1 MRKLTALL
9 LALALTLG
17 LSAAFADTKITVTGS
32 GEVLIPADV
41 AVISLGVNVRSAE
54 APSAQAEANEVIAKI
69 REALTAAGIDEED
82 ISTGYI
88 NLYAAYDYSSSVE
101 RITGY
106 NASSTLAVKVTDMTR
121 VGEVIDLAF
130 GAGANM
136 LDGVSFSAKDDTAA
150 RAEALKAAVADAKAK
165 ADVLAEAAGLGKLEI
180 DSIAESGVYAYDSG
194 ANNFSAKGMI
204 TEQADGDAAT
214 VIHAAK
220 ICVSASVTITYE
232 AKQKD

>member
-165 ADVLAEAAGLGKLEI
+165 ADVLAEAAGLGKLELENI
-180 DSIAESGVYAYDSG
+180 TEGGVYAYDSG

-204 TEQADGDAAT
+204 TEQAEDAAT
-214 VIHAAK
+214 VIRAAK

-232 AKQKD
+232 AKEKN

>member
-54 APSAQAEANEVIAKI
+54 APRAQAEANEVIAKI

-194 ANNFSAKGMI
+194 TNNFSAKGMI
-204 TEQADGDAAT
+204 TEQAGDAAT
-214 VIHAAK
+214 VIRAAK

-232 AKQKD
+232 AKEKD

>member
-136 LDGVSFSAKDDTAA
+136 LDGVCFSAKDDTAA

-165 ADVLAEAAGLGKLEI
+165 ADVLAEAAGLGKLELENI
-180 DSIAESGVYAYDSG
+180 TEGGVYAYDSG

-204 TEQADGDAAT
+204 TEQAEDAAT
-214 VIHAAK
+214 VIRAAK

-232 AKQKD
+232 AKEKK

>member
-150 RAEALKAAVADAKAK
+150 RAEALKAALADAKAK
-165 ADVLAEAAGLGKLEI
+165 ADVLAEAAGLGKLELENI
-180 DSIAESGVYAYDSG
+180 TEGGVYAYDSG

-204 TEQADGDAAT
+204 TEQAEDAAT
-214 VIHAAK
+214 VIRAAK

-232 AKQKD
+232 AKEKD

>member
-121 VGEVIDLAF
+121 VGAVIDLAF
-130 GAGANM
+130 GAGAHM

-165 ADVLAEAAGLGKLEI
+165 ADVLAEAAGLGKLELENI
-180 DSIAESGVYAYDSG
+180 TEGGVYAYDSG

-204 TEQADGDAAT
+204 TEQAEDAAT
-214 VIHAAK
+214 VIRAAK

-232 AKQKD
+232 AKEKD

>member
-136 LDGVSFSAKDDTAA
+136 LDGVSFSAKDDTAV

-165 ADVLAEAAGLGKLEI
+165 ADVLAEAAGLGKLELENI
-180 DSIAESGVYAYDSG
+180 TEGGVYAYDSG

-204 TEQADGDAAT
+204 TEQAEDAAT
-214 VIHAAK
+214 VIRAAK

>member
-165 ADVLAEAAGLGKLEI
+165 ADVLAEAAGLGKLELENI
-180 DSIAESGVYAYDSG
+180 TEGGIYAYDSG

-204 TEQADGDAAT
+204 TEQAEDAAT
-214 VIHAAK
+214 VIRAAK

-232 AKQKD
+232 AKEKK

>member
-17 LSAAFADTKITVTGS
+17 LTAAFADTKITVTGS

-165 ADVLAEAAGLGKLEI
+165 ADVLAEAAGLGKLELENI
-180 DSIAESGVYAYDSG
+180 TEGGVYAYDSG

-204 TEQADGDAAT
+204 TEQAEDAAT
-214 VIHAAK
+214 VIRAAK

-232 AKQKD
+232 AKEKK

>member
-136 LDGVSFSAKDDTAA
+136 LDGVSFSAKDDTAS

-165 ADVLAEAAGLGKLEI
+165 ADVLAEAAGLGKLELENI
-180 DSIAESGVYAYDSG
+180 TEGGIYAYDSG

-204 TEQADGDAAT
+204 TEQAEDAAT
-214 VIHAAK
+214 VIRAAK

>member
-165 ADVLAEAAGLGKLEI
+165 ADVLAEAAGLGKLELENI
-180 DSIAESGVYAYDSG
+180 TEGGVYAYDSG

-204 TEQADGDAAT
+204 TEQAEDAAT
-214 VIHAAK
+214 VIRAAK

-232 AKQKD
+232 AKEKK

>member
-1 MRKLTALL
+1 MRKLTALF
-9 LALALTLG
+9 LALALTQG

-165 ADVLAEAAGLGKLEI
+165 ADVLAEAAGLGKLELENI
-180 DSIAESGVYAYDSG
+180 TEGGVYAYDSG

-204 TEQADGDAAT
+204 TEQAEDAAT
-214 VIHAAK
+214 VIRAAK

-232 AKQKD
+232 AKEKD

>member
-165 ADVLAEAAGLGKLEI
+165 ADVLAEATGLGKLELENI
-180 DSIAESGVYAYDSG
+180 TEGGVYAYDSG

-204 TEQADGDAAT
+204 TEQAEDAAT
-214 VIHAAK
+214 VIRAAK

-232 AKQKD
+232 AKEKK

>member
-1 MRKLTALL
+1 MRKLIALF
-9 LALALTLG
+9 LALALCLG
-17 LSAAFADTKITVTGS
+17 AASALADRTITVSGTGEILVPADTAVVSIGVTCRDKDA
-32 GEVLIPADV
+32 LK
-41 AVISLGVNVRSAE
+41 
-54 APSAQAEANEVIAKI
+54 AQSQANETIAAI
-69 REALTAAGIDEED
+69 RAALTATGFSEED

-165 ADVLAEAAGLGKLEI
+165 ADVLAEAAGLGKLELENI
-180 DSIAESGVYAYDSG
+180 TEGGIYAYDSG

-204 TEQADGDAAT
+204 TEQAEDAAT
-214 VIHAAK
+214 VIRAAK

>member
-106 NASSTLAVKVTDMTR
+106 NASSTLAVKVTDMAR

-180 DSIAESGVYAYDSG
+180 DSIAEGGVYAYDSG

-204 TEQADGDAAT
+204 TEQAEDAAT
-214 VIHAAK
+214 VIRAAK

-232 AKQKD
+232 AKEKK

>member
-165 ADVLAEAAGLGKLEI
+165 ADVLAEAAGLGKLELENI
-180 DSIAESGVYAYDSG
+180 TEGGVYAYDSG

-214 VIHAAK
+214 VIRAAK

-232 AKQKD
+232 AKEKK

>member
-17 LSAAFADTKITVTGS
+17 LSAAFADTKVTVTGS

-165 ADVLAEAAGLGKLEI
+165 ADVLAEAAGLGKLELENI
-180 DSIAESGVYAYDSG
+180 TEGGVYAYDSG

-204 TEQADGDAAT
+204 TEQAEDAAT
-214 VIHAAK
+214 VIRAAK

-232 AKQKD
+232 AKEKD

>member
-54 APSAQAEANEVIAKI
+54 APRAQAEANEVIAKI

-165 ADVLAEAAGLGKLEI
+165 ADVLAEAAGLGKLELENI
-180 DSIAESGVYAYDSG
+180 TEGGVYAYDSG

-204 TEQADGDAAT
+204 TEQAEDAAT
-214 VIHAAK
+214 VIRAAK

-232 AKQKD
+232 AKEKK

>member
-17 LSAAFADTKITVTGS
+17 LSAAFADTKVTVTGS

-165 ADVLAEAAGLGKLEI
+165 ADVLAEAAGLGKLELENI
-180 DSIAESGVYAYDSG
+180 TEGGVYAYDSG

-204 TEQADGDAAT
+204 TEQAEDAAT
-214 VIHAAK
+214 VIRAAK

-232 AKQKD
+232 AKEKK

>member
-165 ADVLAEAAGLGKLEI
+165 ADVLAEAAGLGELEI

-194 ANNFSAKGMI
+194 TNNFSAKGMI
-204 TEQADGDAAT
+204 TEQAEDAAT
-214 VIHAAK
+214 VIRAAK

>member
-165 ADVLAEAAGLGKLEI
+165 ADVLAEAAGLGKLELENI
-180 DSIAESGVYAYDSG
+180 TEGGVYAYDSG

-204 TEQADGDAAT
+204 TEQAEDAAT
-214 VIHAAK
+214 VIRAAK

>member
-17 LSAAFADTKITVTGS
+17 LSAAFADTKITITGS

-150 RAEALKAAVADAKAK
+150 RAEALKAAIADAKAK
-165 ADVLAEAAGLGKLEI
+165 ADVLAEAAGLGKLELENI
-180 DSIAESGVYAYDSG
+180 TEGGVYAYDSG

-204 TEQADGDAAT
+204 TEQAEDAAT
-214 VIHAAK
+214 VIRAAK

>member
-150 RAEALKAAVADAKAK
+150 RAEALKAAVADAKVK

-194 ANNFSAKGMI
+194 TNNFSAKGMI
-204 TEQADGDAAT
+204 TEQAEDAAT
-214 VIHAAK
+214 VIRAAK

-232 AKQKD
+232 AKEKD

>member
-54 APSAQAEANEVIAKI
+54 APRAQAEANEVIAKI

-165 ADVLAEAAGLGKLEI
+165 ADVLAEAAGLGKLELENI
-180 DSIAESGVYAYDSG
+180 TEGGVYAYDSG

-204 TEQADGDAAT
+204 TEQAEDAAT
-214 VIHAAK
+214 VIRAAK

>member
-54 APSAQAEANEVIAKI
+54 APRAQAEANEVIAKI

-165 ADVLAEAAGLGKLEI
+165 ADVLAEAAGLGKLELENI
-180 DSIAESGVYAYDSG
+180 TEGGIYAYDSG

-204 TEQADGDAAT
+204 TEQAEDAAT
-214 VIHAAK
+214 VIRAAK

-232 AKQKD
+232 AKEKK

>member
-165 ADVLAEAAGLGKLEI
+165 ADVLAEAAGLGKLELENI
-180 DSIAESGVYAYDSG
+180 TEGGVYAYDSG
-194 ANNFSAKGMI
+194 ANNFSTKGMI
-204 TEQADGDAAT
+204 TEQAEDAAT
-214 VIHAAK
+214 VIRAAK

-232 AKQKD
+232 AKEKK

>member
-165 ADVLAEAAGLGKLEI
+165 ADVLAEAAGLGKLELENI
-180 DSIAESGVYAYDSG
+180 TEGGVYAYDSG

-204 TEQADGDAAT
+204 TEQAEDAAT
-214 VIHAAK
+214 VIRAAK
-220 ICVSASVTITYE
+220 ICVSASVTISYE
-232 AKQKD
+232 AKEKK

>member
-180 DSIAESGVYAYDSG
+180 DSSAESGVYAYDSG

-204 TEQADGDAAT
+204 TEQAEDAAT
-214 VIHAAK
+214 VIRAAK

-232 AKQKD
+232 AKEKK

>member
-136 LDGVSFSAKDDTAA
+136 LDCVSFSAKDDTAA

-165 ADVLAEAAGLGKLEI
+165 ADVLAEAAGLGKLELENI
-180 DSIAESGVYAYDSG
+180 TEGGVYAYDSG

-204 TEQADGDAAT
+204 TEQAEDAAT
-214 VIHAAK
+214 VIRAAK

-232 AKQKD
+232 AKEKK

>member
-106 NASSTLAVKVTDMTR
+106 NASSTLAVKVTDMSR

-150 RAEALKAAVADAKAK
+150 RAEALKAAGADAKAK
-165 ADVLAEAAGLGKLEI
+165 ADVLAEAAGLGKLELENI
-180 DSIAESGVYAYDSG
+180 TEGGVYAYDSG

-204 TEQADGDAAT
+204 TEQAEDAAT
-214 VIHAAK
+214 VIRAAK

-232 AKQKD
+232 AKEKD

>member
-1 MRKLTALL
+1 M
-9 LALALTLG
+9 
-17 LSAAFADTKITVTGS
+17 
-32 GEVLIPADV
+32 
-41 AVISLGVNVRSAE
+41 
-54 APSAQAEANEVIAKI
+54 
-69 REALTAAGIDEED
+69 
-82 ISTGYI
+82 
-88 NLYAAYDYSSSVE
+88 
-101 RITGY
+101 
-106 NASSTLAVKVTDMTR
+106 TDMTR

-204 TEQADGDAAT
+204 TEQAEDAAT
-214 VIHAAK
+214 VIRAAK

>member
-165 ADVLAEAAGLGKLEI
+165 ADVLAEAAGLGKLELENI
-180 DSIAESGVYAYDSG
+180 TEGGVYAYDSG

-204 TEQADGDAAT
+204 TEQAEDAAT
-214 VIHAAK
+214 VIRAAK

-232 AKQKD
+232 AKEKD

>member
-165 ADVLAEAAGLGKLEI
+165 ADVLAEAAGLGELEI

-194 ANNFSAKGMI
+194 ANNFSAKGML
-204 TEQADGDAAT
+204 TEEAAGDAAT
-214 VIHAAK
+214 VIRAAK

>member
-165 ADVLAEAAGLGKLEI
+165 ADVLAEAAGLGKLELENI
-180 DSIAESGVYAYDSG
+180 TEGGVYAYDSG
-194 ANNFSAKGMI
+194 ANNFSTKGMI
-204 TEQADGDAAT
+204 TEQAEDAAT
-214 VIHAAK
+214 VIRAAK

>member
-136 LDGVSFSAKDDTAA
+136 LDGVSFSVQDETAA
-150 RAEALKAAVADAKAK
+150 RADALRMAVEDAKAK
-165 ADVLAEAAGLGKLEI
+165 AAVLAEAAGFTNLEI
-180 DSIAESGVYAYDSG
+180 ENIQENGVYAYDSG
-194 ANNFSAKGMI
+194 ANNFAVKAAGMAESA
-204 TEQADGDAAT
+204 ADAAT
-214 VIHAAK
+214 IIHAAK
-220 ICVSASVTITYE
+220 ISVNANIIITFE
-232 AKQKD
+232 VK